1 MQSPTI
7 LVGDVTNVT
16 YIGTRHVLLEPTT
29 SSSIGRRQEGHH
41 SNKVLQWSSVG
52 AVITIVSACVLILSL
67 FGLLMKWASKHK
79 KQEELAEEPIHDLK
93 GLGGFPRAEM
103 VVRSPDF
110 TSHDDPAPPAY
121 NTRQDVL
128 VDVVD
133 EVENNPRWSPL
144 PIAPND
150 DDDSFRLEDPPAS
163 RLVVNRVASSK
174 SSERTGPIQTRGRK
188 HVLRPIHEDIIIRED
203 YREENSPPIS
213 PVVSTGSI

>member
-1 MQSPTI
+1 
-7 LVGDVTNVT
+7 
-16 YIGTRHVLLEPTT
+16 
-29 SSSIGRRQEGHH
+29 
-41 SNKVLQWSSVG
+41 
-52 AVITIVSACVLILSL
+52 
-67 FGLLMKWASKHK
+67 MKWASKHK

-93 GLGGFPRAEM
+93 GLGFPRAEM
-103 VVRSPDF
+103 VVQPPDF
-110 TSHDDPAPPAY
+110 TSHDDPAPSAY
-121 NTRQDVL
+121 TRQDVL

-150 DDDSFRLEDPPAS
+150 DADSFRLEDPPAS
-163 RLVVNRVASSK
+163 RLVVNRDASSK
-174 SSERTGPIQTRGRK
+174 TSERKGVIQTRGRK